1 MQRLISDR
9 IGGWIEM
16 YTIWSIRKETRTAN
30 WGGAEWVVDGE
41 RGRCTYPPTM
51 TEEEV
56 IEAYQKGE

>member
-1 MQRLISDR
+1 MGE
-9 IGGWIEM
+9 GGVSM
-16 YTIWSIRKETRTAN
+16 GYTIWNVRKETRTVN

-56 IEAYQKGE
+56 RKAYMNGE

>member
-1 MQRLISDR
+1 M
-9 IGGWIEM
+9 M
-16 YTIWSIRKETRTAN
+16 YTIWDVRKETRTAN

-56 IEAYQKGE
+56 RKAYQKGE